1 MTQKY
6 CKYVVKS
13 KRKCCSATKDK
24 NENDPEKCEISL
36 KSNRCVVKKTK
47 TGLKK
52 TAPKD
57 SVKKEPVAKES
68 VKKEPV
74 SKESVKKEPVT
85 KESVAKED
93 ATWHTESQKS
103 IGKSVESLDKVY
115 KRYIKNDMSDNMK
128 YDAYIKNRM
137 KMKDSQKKFTN
148 TLEFN
153 RHLLNKNIKED
164 IIAIF

>member
-52 TAPKD
+52 PAPKE
-57 SVKKEPVAKES
+57 SVKKKPVAKES

-74 SKESVKKEPVT
+74 
-85 KESVAKED
+85 AKE
-93 ATWHTESQKS
+93 HTELQKS

-137 KMKDSQKKFTN
+137 KMKDSPKKFTN

-153 RHLLNKNIKED
+153 KYLLNKNVKED

>member
-6 CKYVVKS
+6 CKYVVKN

-74 SKESVKKEPVT
+74 
-85 KESVAKED
+85 AKEY
-93 ATWHTESQKS
+93 TESQKS
-103 IGKSVESLDKVY
+103 IGNSVESLEKVY
-115 KRYIKNDMSDNMK
+115 KKYTNNDMNDNMK

-137 KMKDSQKKFTN
+137 KMKDSPKKFTN

-153 RHLLNKNIKED
+153 RHLLNKNSKED

>member
-36 KSNRCVVKKTK
+36 KSNRCIVKKTK

-52 TAPKD
+52 PAPKE
-57 SVKKEPVAKES
+57 SVKKEPVAKEY
-68 VKKEPV
+68 
-74 SKESVKKEPVT
+74 
-85 KESVAKED
+85 
-93 ATWHTESQKS
+93 TELQKS
-103 IGKSVESLDKVY
+103 YSVESLDKVY
-115 KRYIKNDMSDNMK
+115 KRYIKNDMNDDIK
-128 YDAYIKNRM
+128 YEEYIKNRM